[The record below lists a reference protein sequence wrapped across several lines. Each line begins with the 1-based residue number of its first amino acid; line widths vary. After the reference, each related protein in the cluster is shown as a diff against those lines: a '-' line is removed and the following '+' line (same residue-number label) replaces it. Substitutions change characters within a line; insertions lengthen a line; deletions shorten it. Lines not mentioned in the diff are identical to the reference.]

1 MNLREKRGS
10 DRVLW
15 KMSDLVV
22 YRISTVKEWAE
33 LQSNGS
39 TFGGELDKSTGFIHL
54 SKLDQASKYLTAK
67 CKMYTKRT
75 SL

>member
-1 MNLREKRGS
+1 
-10 DRVLW
+10 
-15 KMSDLVV
+15 MSDLVV

-54 SKLDQASKYLTAK
+54 SKLDQVHFIFFLSNIWISVQLDLLVNFDA
-67 CKMYTKRT
+67 RT
-75 SL
+75 II

>member
-54 SKLDQASKYLTAK
+54 SKLDQVHFIFFSF
-67 CKMYTKRT
+67 
-75 SL
+75 